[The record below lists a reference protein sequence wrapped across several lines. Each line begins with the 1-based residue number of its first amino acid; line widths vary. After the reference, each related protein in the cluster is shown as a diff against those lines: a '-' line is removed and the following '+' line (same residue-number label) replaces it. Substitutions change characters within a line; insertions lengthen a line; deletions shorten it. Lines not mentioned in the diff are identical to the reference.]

1 MKIVSLTGAGS
12 GVTYTAEKLAE
23 NSDVAYLKPYT
34 DKETLSSAESIVGYH
49 QVSKEELDLMIQTE
63 DVLCITKVNNHRWV
77 YFKSQLE
84 EAYNILITDDYSVVD
99 LWDRWDGELYNIKV
113 VTPENLKSNRIDVY
127 LYDHEFDEVFDY
139 KTDDFDELGARIV

>member
-1 MKIVSLTGAGS
+1 
-12 GVTYTAEKLAE
+12 
-23 NSDVAYLKPYT
+23 
-34 DKETLSSAESIVGYH
+34 
-49 QVSKEELDLMIQTE
+49 
-63 DVLCITKVNNHRWV
+63 VNNHRWV
-77 YFKSQLE
+77 YFKFQLE

>member
-34 DKETLSSAESIVGYH
+34 DKEELSSAESIMGYH
-49 QVSKEELDLMIQTE
+49 QISKEEMDNFLETE
-63 DVLCITKVNNHRWV
+63 DVLSCITVDGHRWA
-77 YFKSQLE
+77 YFKFQLK
-84 EAYNILITDDYSVVD
+84 EAYNILVTDDYGLVD
-99 LWDRWDGELYNIKV
+99 LRSNWKGELYSVKV
-113 VTPENLKSNRIDVY
+113 ATEQNHKSNRIGVY
-127 LYDHEFDEVFDY
+127 LYNHEFDEVFDY

>member
-1 MKIVSLTGAGS
+1 MKIVSLTGTGS

-77 YFKSQLE
+77 YFKFQLE